1 MADIYVVTKSN
12 EALAAATAETI
23 IQLVTPS
30 TVRARLIE
38 FGVFFDGVTS
48 TAEPVDVA
56 LSRQTTAGTA
66 SAGTVSPLDAGAP
79 TGLTTAQITFTVEP
93 TTTIELGRWMVHP
106 QGGALVIKYD
116 LWAEAPVMN
125 VSTRLALICTA
136 AAVVNVSAY
145 MKFCE

>member
-1 MADIYVVTKSN
+1 MADIYVVTATN
-12 EALAAATAETI
+12 NALAAATAETV
-23 IQLVTPS
+23 IQLVTPA

-38 FGVFFDGVTS
+38 FGVFFDGITS

-66 SAGTVSPLDAGAP
+66 SAGTTSPLDAAAP
-79 TGLTTAQITFTVEP
+79 TALCSSQITFTVEP

-125 VSTRLALICTA
+125 VSTRLGIICTA

-145 MKFCE
+145 MKFVE